1 LANEKT
7 VILICTLALATF
19 IVASY
24 ISIQVDHMKG
34 YSLSFGGNGDT
45 TFENSNFMVTV
56 DNHNERSKVLHIHGL
71 SNTPFLANI
80 SSTYLSDQNGRISE
94 NVTFDGNSPKLTNLK
109 IDRSTHP
116 LNVVVNIQQGGIF
129 QGRLILETANVTY
142 SIPIV
147 VTTKPLIVGCI
158 LIVIVG
164 ILLSITIWEIIK
176 NSNKKIYNKQADE
189 LVPQQ
194 NMQNY
199 QEFMNMD
206 FRQRQTRVSAAA
218 IIKARAETLENRYS
232 NANDSSK
239 QILLNIG
246 SIVFGIAIG
255 IFALPNNQY
264 ITGLRIIDG
273 TAVIVLLGI
282 GLGIGSLREFL
293 EKI

>member
-1 LANEKT
+1 
-7 VILICTLALATF
+7 
-19 IVASY
+19 
-24 ISIQVDHMKG
+24 MKG

-147 VTTKPLIVGCI
+147 VTTKPLIVGGI

-194 NMQNY
+194 PLLKRGQKHLRIAIQMQMIH
-199 QEFMNMD
+199 Q
-206 FRQRQTRVSAAA
+206 
-218 IIKARAETLENRYS
+218 NRY
-232 NANDSSK
+232 
-239 QILLNIG
+239 
-246 SIVFGIAIG
+246 
-255 IFALPNNQY
+255 Y
-264 ITGLRIIDG
+264 
-273 TAVIVLLGI
+273 
-282 GLGIGSLREFL
+282 
-293 EKI
+293 